1 MSDLIGILVH
11 DILPIFIGIGLGFVF
26 GLRFKPD
33 VQVLSRVTFYVFGPC
48 LVFSSLV
55 HSGLAGDELIRIAA
69 FTFSVALIMG
79 VLGWLAARLLRLD
92 ARATAGLVLVCMFVN
107 GGNYGLGVN
116 QRAFGEEGL
125 ARAVIFFVT
134 STLLVY
140 TLGVSIAV
148 AGGDGGGGDAWR
160 GALRRVFQV
169 PPVYAVIGALLV
181 RAFSIDVTQ
190 PALEP
195 WMAGVEIVGRAAIP
209 VMLTILG
216 MQLAQTSVAQHVRSA
231 LAASGLRL
239 VAGPLIAWVAA
250 AALGLTGVARQAAIV
265 EASMP
270 AAVINIIL
278 ATEYRAAPALVTGAV
293 LISTLLSPITLT
305 LIISLVK

>member
-1 MSDLIGILVH
+1 MSDLIGILVD
-11 DILPIFIGIGLGFVF
+11 DILPIFIVIGLGFVF

-33 VQVLSRVTFYVFGPC
+33 VQVLSRLTFYVFGPC

-55 HSGLAGDELIRIAA
+55 RSGLAGDELVRIAA
-69 FTFSVALIMG
+69 FTLSVALIMG
-79 VLGWLAARLLRLD
+79 LLGWLAARLLRLD

-148 AGGDGGGGDAWR
+148 AGGDGGAAGWR
-160 GALRRVFQV
+160 RALRRVFQV

-181 RAFSIDVTQ
+181 RAFAIDVTQ

-195 WMAGVEIVGRAAIP
+195 LMAGVEIVGRAAIP

-216 MQLAQTSVAQHVRSA
+216 VQLAQTPMMQHVRSA

-239 VAGPLIAWVAA
+239 VGGPLIAWVTA

-278 ATEYRAAPALVTGAV
+278 ATEYRAAPALVTGTV
-293 LISTLLSPITLT
+293 VISTLLSPITLT